1 MKKKKQINTQTE
13 RNTIQQKIFVNIL
26 NLEDVI
32 LEHIAS
38 MRTKQKNV
46 DFSKKTDVTLE
57 IRA

>member
-38 MRTKQKNV
+38 MHTK
-46 DFSKKTDVTLE
+46 
-57 IRA
+57 